1 MTKRKPETAASLL
14 GIRSQLRAAINR
26 GSDDGYVVLT
36 VKQARRI
43 EAALKQFE
51 QVKLILTETPQ

>member
-26 GSDDGYVVLT
+26 DSDDGYVVLT

-43 EAALKQFE
+43 EAALLQFE
-51 QVKLILTETPQ
+51 RFERIMTETPQ